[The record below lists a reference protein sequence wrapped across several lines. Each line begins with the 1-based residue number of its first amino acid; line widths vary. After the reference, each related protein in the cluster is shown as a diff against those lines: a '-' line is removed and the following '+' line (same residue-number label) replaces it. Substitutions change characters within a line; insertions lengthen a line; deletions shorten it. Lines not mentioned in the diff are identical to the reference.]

1 MLNNEDFAPEIQEEA
16 NIIVLTDDE
25 GNDVEFEFLDTV
37 EYDGD
42 EYIILMENVED
53 NDEVI
58 VLKIENLDD
67 ENENYVGGEDEAF
80 LDAVFNIFKDRYKD
94 EFTFTDEN

>member
-67 ENENYVGGEDEAF
+67 ENENYVGVEDEAV
-80 LDAVFNIFKDRYKD
+80 LDAVFNIFKNRYKD

>member
-67 ENENYVGGEDEAF
+67 ENENYVGVEDEAV

>member
-1 MLNNEDFAPEIQEEA
+1 MLNNEDFAPEMQEEA

-58 VLKIENLDD
+58 VLKIESLDD
-67 ENENYVGGEDEAF
+67 ENENYVGVEDEAV

-94 EFTFTDEN
+94 EFTFTDGN